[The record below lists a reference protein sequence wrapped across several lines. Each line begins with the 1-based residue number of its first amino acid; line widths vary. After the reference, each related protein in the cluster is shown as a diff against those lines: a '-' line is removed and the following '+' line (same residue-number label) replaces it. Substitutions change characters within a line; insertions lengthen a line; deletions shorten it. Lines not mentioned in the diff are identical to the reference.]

1 VFGPGIKLF
10 SILGFEV
17 KLDFSWIFI
26 ATLVVWSLATGYF
39 PKELEGFT
47 PDIYWTMA
55 VVAMLG
61 LFFSIIF
68 HELAHSLVARVF
80 GLKIKG
86 ITLFIF
92 GGMAE
97 MANDP
102 KNPVTEFMMAIAGP
116 IGSFI
121 LAGVFYLIG
130 LIGSALG
137 IGQPMVTVFAY
148 LAFINTILAV
158 FNLIPA
164 FPMDGGRVLRAIL
177 WHYTGDMAK
186 ATHIA
191 ARGGHYFGVGLI
203 IFGIASALTGNFVA
217 GIWMGLIGMFIQ
229 RSAASEDF
237 RSDVTSVFGKQ
248 KVGEYMVDDPVSL
261 DINVKI
267 QGLVDDYFYQFY
279 HDMFPVTDHDK
290 LVGYVTVRDVSK
302 VPLKSWTVTPIGKIM
317 TLSSSDNTVSVDTP
331 MMDAL
336 TQMGKTNNGR
346 LMVVQNDRLVG
357 IVTLK
362 DLLGVIS
369 IKSQLEKLD
378 RKP

>member
-1 VFGPGIKLF
+1 MFGPGIKLF

-17 KLDFSWIFI
+17 KLDFSWVFI

-39 PKELEGFT
+39 PNQLEGFT
-47 PDIYWTMA
+47 SDIYWTMA
-55 VVAMLG
+55 VVGMFG
-61 LFFSIIF
+61 LFFSIVF
-68 HELAHSLVARVF
+68 HELAHSLVARIF

-102 KNPVTEFMMAIAGP
+102 KNPITEFMMAIAGP

-121 LAGVFYLIG
+121 LAGIFYLIV
-130 LIGSALG
+130 LIGSAIG
-137 IGQPMVTVFAY
+137 IGQPIVTVFAY
-148 LAFINTILAV
+148 LAFINTILAF

-164 FPMDGGRVLRAIL
+164 FPMDGGRVLRSIL
-177 WHYTGDMAK
+177 WHYTGNKAK

-191 ARGGHYFGVGLI
+191 VRGGHFFGVGLI
-203 IFGIASALTGNFVA
+203 VFGIASALTGNFVA

-248 KVGEYMVDDPVSL
+248 KVGEYMVADPVSL
-261 DINVKI
+261 DVNVKI
-267 QGLVDDYFYQFY
+267 QELVDGYFYQFY

-290 LVGYVTVRDVSK
+290 LVGYVTVRDVNK
-302 VPLKSWTVTPIGKIM
+302 VPAKSWTMTSVSKIM
-317 TLSSSDNTVSVDTP
+317 TLCNSDNTVSVDTL

-369 IKSQLEKLD
+369 IKSQLKQL
-378 RKP
+378 